1 MITPA
6 HNPNTTKRMQ
16 SPVDT
21 DWGALMTGS
30 AIATLPLLVLS
41 VLSSRRLISG
51 LTVGAVK

>member
-1 MITPA
+1 
-6 HNPNTTKRMQ
+6 MQ